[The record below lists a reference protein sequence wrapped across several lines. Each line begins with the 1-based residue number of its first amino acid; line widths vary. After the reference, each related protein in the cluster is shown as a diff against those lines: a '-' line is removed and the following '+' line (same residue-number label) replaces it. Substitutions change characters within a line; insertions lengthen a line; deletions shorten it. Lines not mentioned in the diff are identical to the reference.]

1 MIGQQKII
9 EFYSTEHYHLLEK
22 KKKKKTQL
30 KTNQVQAL
38 SVAVTL
44 QK

>member
-1 MIGQQKII
+1 MIGQQKIV
-9 EFYSTEHYHLLEK
+9 EFYSTEHCHLIEK
-22 KKKKKTQL
+22 RKRKPSF

>member
-22 KKKKKTQL
+22 KKKKTQL